1 MTKAG
6 SAWDFL
12 IESTY
17 RGIFR
22 NRECCVIA
30 FMLTSLPF
38 SVITTI
44 TNHKNEELYHPFDSL
59 VIGYLGKY

>member
-1 MTKAG
+1 
-6 SAWDFL
+6 
-12 IESTY
+12 
-17 RGIFR
+17 
-22 NRECCVIA
+22 VIA